1 MFDLELAY
9 SIAVAGPFLANQ
21 SKMVPL
27 LSIFWLVTTI
37 LSFLVIDRETF
48 KKSAIFDT
56 RVSFEGLRISD
67 FHKAPNERDLGN
79 HHVVIK
85 VVFLNSI
92 QMEPTIDV
100 KFGKSGSRHHGVEE
114 HISEPISV
122 SPSEDSSVSHDV
134 LRGRKITLTV
144 AVRRMKT
151 RSKKSL
157 QLVTRG
163 WYVCIPQEIIMQM
176 NIAEKDLLEI
186 TVMKV

>member
-1 MFDLELAY
+1 MTGRL
-9 SIAVAGPFLANQ
+9 
-21 SKMVPL
+21 
-27 LSIFWLVTTI
+27 
-37 LSFLVIDRETF
+37 
-48 KKSAIFDT
+48 KKSAIFDKG
-56 RVSFEGLRISD
+56 VSFGGLQISD
-67 FHKAPNERDLGN
+67 FHKAPDERDLGN

-100 KFGKSGSRHHGVEE
+100 KGKFGSRHHGVEE

-122 SPSEDSSVSHDV
+122 SPSEDSSVSRDV